1 VKIRLDSAPSLEGA
15 WAPAA
20 PETLLERRY
29 ANGRLMLA
37 VEHDPALGYR
47 VWAPGYGRHLVSPD
61 GRLVTSALPR
71 ISEWRWQRLLFA
83 QVLPLAATL
92 RGLELLHGSAVD
104 LDGRTVVFVA
114 ASGTGKT
121 SLAAHLVAGGGSL
134 LTDDVL
140 ALECRDGELLGH
152 PGAPLSSL
160 DPEQLRA
167 IPAPRRDRLGRRVGR
182 SYDVMLAPKLL
193 ERARPLHA
201 LFVLQRSERRR
212 GPLRIE
218 RLVRDPLRVLAH
230 SFNTYVRSKE
240 RVVNQ
245 LAISARLLE
254 RVEICELTIPA
265 GCTAADTASAVRS
278 FVRGLG

>member
-1 VKIRLDSAPSLEGA
+1 V
-15 WAPAA
+15 
-20 PETLLERRY
+20 LERRY
-29 ANGRLMLA
+29 PNGRLMIA
-37 VEHDPALGYR
+37 VEHDAALGYR
-47 VWAPGYGRHLVSPD
+47 VRAPGYGRHLVSPD

-71 ISEWRWQRLLFA
+71 ITEWRWQRLLFA

-92 RGLELLHGSAVD
+92 RGRELLHGSAVE
-104 LDGRTVVFVA
+104 LDGRTVLFVA

-140 ALECRDGELLGH
+140 ALECRDGDLLGH

-167 IPAPRRDRLGRRVGR
+167 IPAAGRDRLGRQVGR
-182 SYDVMLAPKLL
+182 GYSIMLAPNLL
-193 ERARPLHA
+193 EKACRLHA

-212 GPLRIE
+212 GTLRIE
-218 RLVRDPLRVLAH
+218 RLARDPLHVLAH

-254 RVEICELTIPA
+254 RVEMCEMTIPA
-265 GCTAADTASAVRS
+265 GCTAGDTASAVRS
-278 FVRGLG
+278 FVQELG